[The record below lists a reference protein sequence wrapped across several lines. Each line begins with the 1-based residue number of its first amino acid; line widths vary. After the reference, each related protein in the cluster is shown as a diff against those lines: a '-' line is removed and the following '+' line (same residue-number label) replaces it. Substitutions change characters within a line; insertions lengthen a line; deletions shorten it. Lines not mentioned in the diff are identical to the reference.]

1 MCCFKNFMMMLNL
14 NNFLWLKS
22 NQTYFKKS
30 NSFPAVTGKGDLYK
44 TEKKKCYL
52 LVQTHWFDSNTPHE
66 KYWQKIVY
74 DKSLSETLENYD

>member
-1 MCCFKNFMMMLNL
+1 MCCFKNFMTMLNL

-44 TEKKKCYL
+44 TEKKML
-52 LVQTHWFDSNTPHE
+52 FARTDPL
-66 KYWQKIVY
+66 I
-74 DKSLSETLENYD
+74 